1 VSEIERMKQLY
12 TLATHGYEFSA
23 LRKSLAI
30 ENN

>member
-23 LRKSLAI
+23 LRISLVI
-30 ENN
+30 KNS